1 MKVIHDESGGLATV
15 LLSID
20 WGIKQVCQ
28 VRDCTE
34 KTNSIVIFDAS
45 ESPAGKALHL
55 GICEK
60 HHKQASEA
68 GKFHYTVDL

>member
-45 ESPAGKALHL
+45 ESPAGKALHV
-55 GICEK
+55 GICNDHYEESK
-60 HHKQASEA
+60 KT

>member
-1 MKVIHDESGGLATV
+1 MTV

-45 ESPAGKALHL
+45 ESPTGEALHL
-55 GICEK
+55 GICEN
-60 HHKQASEA
+60 HHKESIAS
-68 GKFHYTVDL
+68 GKFHYTIDR